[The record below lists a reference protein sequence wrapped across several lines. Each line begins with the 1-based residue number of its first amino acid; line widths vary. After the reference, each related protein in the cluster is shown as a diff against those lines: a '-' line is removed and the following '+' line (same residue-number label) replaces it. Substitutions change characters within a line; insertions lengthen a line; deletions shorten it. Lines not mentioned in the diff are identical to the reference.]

1 MINEVSDVTFVCI
14 AGTSGHALAVDED
27 GLVYGRGSNE
37 CGQLGMN
44 SLEEALI
51 NNFVRLP
58 KFSKSKI
65 VSVSCGV
72 DHSLFLNEKGAIYA
86 CGNNRSGQLFFSKLE
101 MDDCGIK
108 PTKTPVKSGAT
119 FCIADN
125 GISVAFLYS
134 QPPPST
140 PNQKYES
147 DFIESQYSENGN
159 DEEEEAQESDQQDS
173 EDNDNENSR
182 SEDNDNEDLDNDGSD
197 KENLD
202 NENNSSDDADDDK
215 TIDFDA
221 SYKMQLK
228 SVHEEIDQIAECVS
242 KHNDAIN

>member
-1 MINEVSDVTFVCI
+1 MTTAAPILIQDLPVYISSKTGEPVTI
-14 AGTSGHALAVDED
+14 
-27 GLVYGRGSNE
+27 
-37 CGQLGMN
+37 
-44 SLEEALI
+44 
-51 NNFVRLP
+51 
-58 KFSKSKI
+58 SKSDFL
-65 VSVSCGV
+65 SLL

>member
-1 MINEVSDVTFVCI
+1 MTTAAPILIQDLPVYISSKTGEPVTI
-14 AGTSGHALAVDED
+14 
-27 GLVYGRGSNE
+27 
-37 CGQLGMN
+37 
-44 SLEEALI
+44 
-51 NNFVRLP
+51 
-58 KFSKSKI
+58 SKSDFF
-65 VSVSCGV
+65 SLF

-125 GISVAFLYS
+125 AISVAFLYS